1 LKKFIA
7 EFKEFALRG
16 NVIDLAVAVIIG
28 NAINA
33 IVKSLVTDIFTPV
46 ISLFIGRISIEDL
59 SFNIKSSLLNGKD
72 ITITYGNFLQTVLNF
87 LITAFC
93 IFIMLKM
100 INKLHD
106 ITLKRKDD
114 TETEEPEPESPKTED
129 LLVEIRD
136 LLKEQATS
144 SVNSD
149 LPDNLE
155 QEHWHNARQ
164 SQNSGY
170 CDTPSADSEE
180 NTCERACQVYCRE
193 RRKPRGGPGNE
204 LFESARGADKQDYHA
219 AGKRRGGKD

>member
-1 LKKFIA
+1 LKKFID

-46 ISLFIGRISIEDL
+46 LSLFIGRISIKDL
-59 SFNIKSSLLNGKD
+59 SFIIKSSLLNGKD

-93 IFIMLKM
+93 IFIMLKA

-106 ITLKRKDD
+106 ITLKKKD
-114 TETEEPEPESPKTED
+114 ENEAEEPKTDAHKTED

-136 LLKEQATS
+136 LLKEQAAS
-144 SVNSD
+144 GVNSD

-155 QEHWHNARQ
+155 QKH
-164 SQNSGY
+164 
-170 CDTPSADSEE
+170 
-180 NTCERACQVYCRE
+180 
-193 RRKPRGGPGNE
+193 
-204 LFESARGADKQDYHA
+204 
-219 AGKRRGGKD
+219 